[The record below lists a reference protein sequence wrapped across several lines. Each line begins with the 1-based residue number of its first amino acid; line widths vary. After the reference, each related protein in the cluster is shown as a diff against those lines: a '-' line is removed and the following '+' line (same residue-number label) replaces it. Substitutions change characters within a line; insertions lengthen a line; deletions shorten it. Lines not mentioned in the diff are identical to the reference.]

1 MNRRP
6 LHPLRAAIL
15 FVLVLAAAG
24 CGRRET
30 AVALGDRAQVLH
42 RGVGYEVTELDP
54 HLVTG
59 VADGNVLRALFEGL
73 VTEDPVDLR
82 PVPGVAERWE
92 TSADGREYTFHLR
105 ANARW
110 SDGRPVTAGD
120 FAASFRRILTP
131 SLGAEYANML
141 YVLRGA
147 EDFHKGRS
155 TDFSSVGAAALDA
168 RTLRLTLTN
177 PTTYFLSLLTNPPW
191 FPVPLEVIARHG
203 PADRRGNPWT
213 RPEKLV
219 GNGAFTLRDWR
230 PHQVIIAAKSATYWD
245 AATVRLNA
253 IHFYPIDSVDAEER
267 AFRSGQLH
275 VTEFTPIGKID
286 SYLRT
291 SPNLIRRDP
300 YLGTYFYRFNTRQAP
315 LNDARVRRAL
325 ALAADRETI
334 VAKVA
339 RGGQIGRAHV

>member
-6 LHPLRAAIL
+6 PRCVSRALLLLLA
-15 FVLVLAAAG
+15 LAAAG

-30 AVALGDRAQVLH
+30 AVEQGNRAQVLH

-141 YVLRGA
+141 YVL
-147 EDFHKGRS
+147 
-155 TDFSSVGAAALDA
+155 
-168 RTLRLTLTN
+168 
-177 PTTYFLSLLTNPPW
+177 
-191 FPVPLEVIARHG
+191 
-203 PADRRGNPWT
+203 
-213 RPEKLV
+213 
-219 GNGAFTLRDWR
+219 
-230 PHQVIIAAKSATYWD
+230 
-245 AATVRLNA
+245 
-253 IHFYPIDSVDAEER
+253 
-267 AFRSGQLH
+267 
-275 VTEFTPIGKID
+275 
-286 SYLRT
+286 
-291 SPNLIRRDP
+291 
-300 YLGTYFYRFNTRQAP
+300 
-315 LNDARVRRAL
+315 
-325 ALAADRETI
+325 
-334 VAKVA
+334 
-339 RGGQIGRAHV
+339 QIGRAHV